1 MNQEPIIIELDAR
14 LEYKNGKVYIKKMET
29 NEIPAELTFGIMKAL
44 NNTLLEYYK
53 FKETKNDT
61 E

>member
-1 MNQEPIIIELDAR
+1 MSQEPTIIELDAT

-29 NEIPAELTFGIMKAL
+29 NEIPAELTFGIMEAL

-53 FKETKNDT
+53 T
-61 E
+61 EEE

>member
-1 MNQEPIIIELDAR
+1 MSQESIIIELDAI
-14 LEYKNGKVYIKKMET
+14 LEYKNGKVYIKKLET
-29 NEIPAELTFGIMKAL
+29 NEIPAELTVGIMEAL

-53 FKETKNDT
+53 NKE